1 MLSSVVWIDTIPQLE
16 ISVTAKSEHKI
27 LSFQLLK
34 LMNKEINVIFF
45 PWEISWRI
53 ISAYDKSYFF

>member
-1 MLSSVVWIDTIPQLE
+1 MLSSVVWIDTILQLE
-16 ISVTAKSEHKI
+16 ISVSAKSECKI

-45 PWEISWRI
+45 LE
-53 ISAYDKSYFF
+53 KLVEG